1 MKRGFTKALALLL
14 ALVMLVGIL
23 PVSVLAANDDTD
35 YLFIAT
41 DRHTN
46 TSIIGNVINNME
58 SYIGENELD
67 YLALGGDMVG
77 SGNSH
82 PAYNSSTVL
91 GEVTGATSSLSAAN
105 VDIVAGIHDM
115 NVTDDAGIVLP
126 YRGGGAKIY
135 EGDRFYVYGVEEYC
149 ISEDSNESNWSSEAQ
164 KFVTWANGSDIDKS
178 KVIVVVSH
186 YPLHA
191 KRNDND
197 GAYYWHQAL
206 NTVATGAASGDST
219 VERNILFFHGHNH
232 TVDSNEYVYN
242 VGDTMSIQN
251 GSSTA
256 SETIYYTYATAGY
269 LNQNSKATLVTI
281 TDKAVSLT
289 KYSTSGSGTAMTSV
303 DRVAE
308 AAPTLSSIAVT
319 GDTEYT
325 VGGNELNLTVTASYD
340 DGTTKDVTADATF
353 APSALTASGVY
364 TVTASYGG
372 MTDTIDVTVNLYD
385 EVLAADGE
393 TLLIAVEAFSQGA
406 TALEVTWDDDA
417 EAVLDD
423 NGLYTDYVV
432 YNLALTN
439 PGKTT
444 EYAMSIV
451 DNMDTTNLAVYH
463 VADDGTLTLVNHKI
477 ENDCVVFTTSLT
489 GTFAYGPL
497 SVPEGYTLTSVTLEN
512 IPTDLFVGG
521 SLDLMNAVITATYTK
536 EGAEDYVRQLTVYD
550 YGETNFSG
558 YDVNVAGDQTAV
570 FTYEGVKATLDIH
583 VWGHSFTEA
592 GVTVALDSEKGA
604 EYGVSA
610 ANVTESANANVAAAV
625 ADVMKEGSYV
635 AYDITLTYSENYAAT
650 EDTKT
655 VTLPIPENVTKPAVY
670 YVSDD
675 GKTVTNMGATNNGNG
690 TVTFTTTHFSTY
702 VIGESTEITVP
713 EPETATG
720 SGTVPGEKKTVYV
733 LSSGNPSG
741 NVLIVNGNSAGSG
754 YYAVANN
761 NGSVT
766 ATGVTIKSGDVDGD
780 GDTEIYIELDD
791 ATNELWTVAGKYTFE
806 CEDGYLYRAS
816 TQNNSSYTPRINDS
830 STTWS
835 YSTTNHR
842 LSYTRNY
849 YTYYLYYSS
858 GWKVTTSASRAGSIY
873 FYTPVEIDTTTTVSG
888 TYSIAGE
895 DLSVVVAEDT
905 TANLSATLTFKP
917 SDGGTATTE
926 DVSTTATYEIVNVDA
941 NGDIVDGDPKD
952 IISKIENGVVTFT
965 GNYGTAL
972 VKISYTTGFGDVT
985 NYITITA
992 KEPTYVVEITNGD
1005 THVEKG
1011 VTSSSTEQLA
1021 ATVTYVDEE
1030 GSSTVESPTIVWE
1043 ILTDVS
1049 DKNIATI
1056 DENGLLTFTGN
1067 EGTIQVQ
1074 ATYTVNGKDYVD
1086 IITVKAQKST
1096 ATTPS
1101 ESTTDFP
1108 RWPNDGAVRFD
1119 KTASAVGNFSET
1131 GIAQVELSMAG
1142 IPFKTSSAID
1152 VVIMLDMTGSMSD
1165 DAMAAAEE
1173 SAIAFAEQIVKN
1185 DDGTYNNSRIAVLA
1199 FNSGSSSPY
1208 TYWELGTITADQW
1221 DGFCTAVRGASEDQK
1236 SGGTP
1241 YDKALEKCQSIL
1253 KAAKT
1258 DGTGNDRQQFCVF
1271 VSDGGPTSYKY
1282 ITNYD
1287 KVKAGTETAYTTA
1300 TATAT
1305 GGSNQSDSNFATI
1318 ASYTHEYYST
1328 LMKDDGVTMYSVL
1341 TGLVAAN
1348 YPNCTTI
1355 LQNIAS
1361 DSSKAYVVEDGSDT
1375 SALSNAFA
1383 TIAQEIRTAAT
1394 NVEVEDVITD
1404 EYEMIFELPNDNI
1417 EGLDRQEFY
1426 IEVVDYPLDETTHER
1441 TGTSTIKQRIYLA
1454 TDTGTDKVYISKIVE
1469 ADGTTTSYRVNQA
1482 PTPVYTAKAK
1492 DTDKAYFDADGTYY
1506 PEGDGTHHMT
1516 SGAYVVLNDEGS
1528 LKSLHTANFTYVAAT
1543 KQFNWTVTSMS
1554 ETSEIALR
1562 YFVYLTNSGG
1572 VAADKQ
1578 VDAGT
1583 YPTNK
1588 YATLTYTN
1596 FRGTECEQEFPIPQ
1610 MTWNGAQVSY
1620 VFYLVN
1626 ENGVP
1631 VNRAGREITFAEAIF
1646 VTDVFTYAITWNDL
1660 EQAAGLEADILAK
1673 SKLPSAYK
1681 LYDNDASYKVHVYED
1696 EAGVNLNNHFVI
1708 AGTDGDTTTY
1718 VYNNKTDVTKYN
1730 EHGTYAANSTY
1741 LCKSYSVTAT
1751 VENGVI
1757 TAATYTPVTGE
1768 TQVAWGS
1775 LDSKTGAT
1783 QIGDYAYYVD
1793 EYGEVYTIVQK
1804 TDATAVSGFDFA
1816 NTTVAFAVTW
1826 EQKLVE
1832 DTVVVDFGL
1841 PVDIDVVSND
1851 FVYNYVTGIGATD
1864 PNYGINT
1871 GYKTD
1876 TPALTAQALTIDG
1889 HSVKIQD
1896 QNHIRF
1902 TPGSMKFDEP
1912 VEFYYETKVEVYEN
1926 SQVVPS
1932 YMYSKVTVIPA
1943 TSIYYEDGFV
1953 TYTDTTYT
1961 PEDGTAYAYGKWGQ
1975 VGSEISAT
1983 QDQDRPGESQ
1993 ISADLDADNIYGY
2006 DSAYENCTQYSL
2018 GGAQMVTVDAL
2029 TGTPNTCPTATFTF
2043 TGTAF
2048 DIISLTD
2055 SDSGVIVVTVTD
2067 ADRNPVAKQT
2077 VDNYYG
2083 YDFYAYYQTVYTY
2096 TETKDEEGNT
2106 VTDEEGNAVS
2116 EWVGK
2121 TTKISKEAMG
2131 TSETRPSNPAVGATY
2146 TEYGQGMWVEAP
2158 GDEAI
2163 WQVPV
2168 IKMDLETYGTYTVT
2182 IQVAYL
2188 NSMNHAGD
2196 NCYSFWMDAVRIYNP
2211 TENSDAENAY
2221 DKDNE
2226 KDPDYKTIRDILVDA
2241 NDLTGNRSASGVVFI
2256 DGIESLSD
2264 VATYANPGPNNE
2276 TYLAYQQAIAF
2287 KLIATAQPTAV
2298 HIGAKLAFGKEATLM
2313 VGGSAFQTLTTAT
2326 DMYYDLTDALTW
2338 TKNGNVWESNVVVL
2352 SNGTKDAVISLT
2364 NIKLVKAVFGTV
2376 TTDGTTEDGTGDET
2390 QDAGVA
2396 TVSVVSDATVTAA
2409 AFSVMRM
2416 LYAPVEEEVPVF
2428 EPEEFSANW
2437 VVATKMNRPSKLN
2450 ILTSDDVAYVTVNGV
2465 VIENFRNNPTMS
2477 FGKHG
2482 FTIVN
2487 KYLWT
2492 YTETFRTA
2500 GTYSYEVIAYDENG
2514 VASEPIVVEAVVRFS
2529 NTRR

>member
-126 YRGGGAKIY
+126 YQGGGARIY

-232 TVDSNEYVYN
+232 TVDSREYVYN

-308 AAPTLSSIAVT
+308 AAPTLSSIAVSGT
-319 GDTEYT
+319 TEYT
-325 VGGNELNLTVTASYD
+325 VGGNGLDLTVTASYD

-353 APSALTASGVY
+353 APSELTASGVY

-372 MTDTIDVTVNLYD
+372 MTDTIDVTVTLYE
-385 EVLAADGE
+385 EVLNDYGD
-393 TLLIAVEAFSQGA
+393 LLVAVEAFSQGA
-406 TALEVTWDDDA
+406 TALAVAWDDDA
-417 EAVLDD
+417 GAVLEAK
-423 NGLYTDYVV
+423 GLYTDYVV
-432 YNLALTN
+432 YDLALTN
-439 PGKTT
+439 PGETT
-444 EYAMSIV
+444 EYAMSLV
-451 DNMDTTNLAVYH
+451 ENMDTANLAVYH

-489 GTFAYGPL
+489 GTFAYGSL

-521 SLDLMNAVITATYTK
+521 TLDLMNAVITATYTK
-536 EGAEDYVRQLTVYD
+536 EGAENYVRQLTVYD

-570 FTYEGVKATLDIH
+570 FTYEGVTATLDIH
-583 VWGHSFTEA
+583 VWGHSFTKS

-610 ANVTESANANVAAAV
+610 ANVTESTNANVAAAV
-625 ADVMKEGSYV
+625 ADVMKEGTYV

-670 YVSDD
+670 YVSPD
-675 GKTVTNMGATNNGNG
+675 GATVTNMGAKDNGDG

-713 EPETATG
+713 DPTVAVVEGASSSTTA
-720 SGTVPGEKKTVYV
+720 YV
-733 LSSGNPSG
+733 LTNSLTANGEY
-741 NVLIVNGNSAGSG
+741 LIVNINSTGDGYALLNNSGSVG
-754 YYAVANN
+754 SAAVEVKES
-761 NGSVT
+761 NGSY
-766 ATGVTIKSGDVDGD
+766 
-780 GDTEIYIELDD
+780 YIELDNSNAVWT
-791 ATNELWTVAGKYTFE
+791 ATTKSSGFELMNGSYYLEAYGSTSKLYIHTDREYSNRYWVYSSNKLYYDGGSGDHAIQYSSNTF
-806 CEDGYLYRAS
+806 
-816 TQNNSSYTPRINDS
+816 S
-830 STTWS
+830 STKSSATIYIYEKQS
-835 YSTTNHR
+835 LST
-842 LSYTRNY
+842 S
-849 YTYYLYYSS
+849 
-858 GWKVTTSASRAGSIY
+858 
-873 FYTPVEIDTTTTVSG
+873 VSG
-888 TYSIAGE
+888 TYSIAGNPAE
-895 DLSVVVAEDT
+895 VTKVVVEGT
-905 TANLSATLTFKP
+905 TATLGSTLTFVPK
-917 SDGGTATTE
+917 SGTTTTT
-926 DVSTTATYEIVNVDA
+926 DTSTTATYTV
-941 NGDIVDGDPKD
+941 VDGGDPNG
-952 IISKIENGVVTFT
+952 IISGISGNTVTFT
-965 GNYGTAL
+965 GKTGKALVKVSYTVTVNGTDYTVDNYIVITATGPYYTIDLCKRGTDDEDNITYESITKPVALKGVKAGDTYSVWAVVKEHNSENPDGEDLGDLEDAALTWSVSDTSIASIDPATGVITFTGTNYGTFE
-972 VKISYTTGFGDVT
+972 VTVSYKGSDGKVITDT
-985 NYITITA
+985 ITISAT
-992 KEPTYVVEITNGD
+992 ESLYVVPGD
-1005 THVEKG
+1005 G
-1011 VTSSSTEQLA
+1011 
-1021 ATVTYVDEE
+1021 
-1030 GSSTVESPTIVWE
+1030 
-1043 ILTDVS
+1043 TD
-1049 DKNIATI
+1049 
-1056 DENGLLTFTGN
+1056 
-1067 EGTIQVQ
+1067 
-1074 ATYTVNGKDYVD
+1074 
-1086 IITVKAQKST
+1086 
-1096 ATTPS
+1096 
-1101 ESTTDFP
+1101 DFP
-1108 RWPNDGAVRFD
+1108 EYPNQGAIRFD
-1119 KTASAVGNFSET
+1119 KTATAVGNFSQT
-1131 GIAQVELSMAG
+1131 GIAKVELSMTGVPYGTNAV
-1142 IPFKTSSAID
+1142 TD
-1152 VVIMLDMTGSMSD
+1152 VVIMVDMTASMED
-1165 DAMAAAEE
+1165 NDVTAAENAVKAMIE
-1173 SAIAFAEQIVKN
+1173 ALVYDEVNDVYDTNYQIFLDVFYSASKDDSFETETYFDGITIGNEAELTEALGKIDFSQ
-1185 DDGTYNNSRIAVLA
+1185 
-1199 FNSGSSSPY
+1199 SSQ
-1208 TYWELGTITADQW
+1208 G
-1221 DGFCTAVRGASEDQK
+1221 
-1236 SGGTP
+1236 GGTRYNLAMKDV
-1241 YDKALEKCQSIL
+1241 YDTLMRDGHAEK
-1253 KAAKT
+1253 
-1258 DGTGNDRQQFCVF
+1258 QFAVF
-1271 VSDGGPTSYKY
+1271 VSDG
-1282 ITNYD
+1282 
-1287 KVKAGTETAYTTA
+1287 VATAYAPLTNGALGTTITGQNSTENSLA
-1300 TATAT
+1300 AGWFDDDGEVTDEFETEYYSYLIKTAGIPMYTVGANLTALSDAADVLNHMSSNYSPDGKTAT
-1305 GGSNQSDSNFATI
+1305 GETKYSFFCTTNSTDSSAYEEIFAGIAASIREAATDVVVEDKVGEDYTLNFSFPSGVTADEAGMDEFYIQVLEYQLDENKERTGDPEVLENFTFNNDGTLKSHTVKGVACESCTHVTTSGGTI
-1318 ASYTHEYYST
+1318 TKIEGTYFNYEV
-1328 LMKDDGVTMYSVL
+1328 KDDGEYL
-1341 TGLVAAN
+1341 TWTADKLS
-1348 YPNCTTI
+1348 TTE
-1355 LQNIAS
+1355 L
-1361 DSSKAYVVEDGSDT
+1361 
-1375 SALSNAFA
+1375 AL
-1383 TIAQEIRTAAT
+1383 E
-1394 NVEVEDVITD
+1394 
-1404 EYEMIFELPNDNI
+1404 
-1417 EGLDRQEFY
+1417 
-1426 IEVVDYPLDETTHER
+1426 
-1441 TGTSTIKQRIYLA
+1441 
-1454 TDTGTDKVYISKIVE
+1454 
-1469 ADGTTTSYRVNQA
+1469 
-1482 PTPVYTAKAK
+1482 
-1492 DTDKAYFDADGTYY
+1492 
-1506 PEGDGTHHMT
+1506 
-1516 SGAYVVLNDEGS
+1516 
-1528 LKSLHTANFTYVAAT
+1528 
-1543 KQFNWTVTSMS
+1543 
-1554 ETSEIALR
+1554 
-1562 YFVYLTNSGG
+1562 YFVYLDNSAGKD
-1572 VAADKQ
+1572 ADEQ
-1578 VDAGT
+1578 VSAGT
-1583 YPTNK
+1583 YYTNE
-1588 YATLTYTN
+1588 YATITYTN
-1596 FRGTECEQEFPIPQ
+1596 FKGEQVQQEFPIPQ
-1610 MTWNGAQVSY
+1610 MTWNGAQVTY

-1626 ENGVP
+1626 EAGQP
-1631 VNRAGREITFAEAIF
+1631 VNRAGRVIPFAEAIY
-1646 VTDVFTYAITWNDL
+1646 VTDPVTFNVTWN
-1660 EQAAGLEADILAK
+1660 EETGTENILAQNIF
-1673 SKLPSAYK
+1673 A
-1681 LYDNDASYKVHVYED
+1681 
-1696 EAGVNLNNHFVI
+1696 EAGVPDVFALYDTSAYYEIRVYQTEGVDEATKAVNYNYFAINGSETDLTSYNTTKVFNTK
-1708 AGTDGDTTTY
+1708 AGTKYDAYGVYSAQDVGTELNTTDAAGDPKTVTTT
-1718 VYNNKTDVTKYN
+1718 VKATD
-1730 EHGTYAANSTY
+1730 
-1741 LCKSYSVTAT
+1741 
-1751 VENGVI
+1751 I
-1757 TAATYTPVTGE
+1757 
-1768 TQVAWGS
+1768 
-1775 LDSKTGAT
+1775 
-1783 QIGDYAYYVD
+1783 DY
-1793 EYGEVYTIVQK
+1793 
-1804 TDATAVSGFDFA
+1804 A
-1816 NTTVAFAVTW
+1816 NTTVAFAVVW
-1826 EQKLVE
+1826 KPELAP
-1832 DTVVVDFGL
+1832 DTVVVDYGL
-1841 PVDIDVVSND
+1841 DVVIDVIKND
-1851 FVYNYVTGIGATD
+1851 NMAAGVVGVRTDKPDAVINSGTYGAEKKPSVGIHNAA
-1864 PNYGINT
+1864 NT
-1871 GYKTD
+1871 KIGTASVENLNQVRFSLDKTD
-1876 TPALTAQALTIDG
+1876 SNGMQF
-1889 HSVKIQD
+1889 S
-1896 QNHIRF
+1896 
-1902 TPGSMKFDEP
+1902 EP
-1912 VEFYYETKVEVYEN
+1912 TVFYYEADVNYYDEDGVLQTA
-1926 SQVVPS
+1926 S
-1932 YMYSKVTVIPA
+1932 MYSSVTVIPA

-1953 TYTDTTYT
+1953 S
-1961 PEDGTAYAYGKWGQ
+1961 YANSTVATETYGKWGQ

-2018 GGAQMVTVDAL
+2018 GGAQMVTVDAA
-2029 TGTPNTCPTATFTF
+2029 TGTRDTAPEATFTF

-2055 SDSGVIVVTVTD
+2055 SDSGVIMVTVTD
-2067 ADRNPVAKQT
+2067 ADGKQVARQT

-2211 TENSDAENAY
+2211 AEGNDTAEDAYVEDKENN
-2221 DKDNE
+2221 
-2226 KDPDYKTIRDILVDA
+2226 PDYKTIRDILVDA
-2241 NDLTGNRSASGVVFI
+2241 NALTENGSASGVVFI

-2276 TYLAYQQAIAF
+2276 AYLAYQQAIAF

-2298 HIGAKLAFGKEATLM
+2298 HIGAKLAFGEKATLM
-2313 VGGSAFQTLTTAT
+2313 VGGNAFQTLTTAT

-2338 TKNGNVWESNVVVL
+2338 TQNDNVWESDPIVL
-2352 SNGTKDAVISLT
+2352 TNSTDGAVISLT
-2364 NIKLVKAVFGTV
+2364 NIKLVNAVFGTV
-2376 TTDGTTEDGTGDET
+2376 PTDDTTEDGTGDET
-2390 QDAGVA
+2390 QDASVA

-2437 VVATKMNRPSKLN
+2437 VMATKMNRPSKLN
-2450 ILTSDDVAYVTVNGV
+2450 ILTSDDVAYVTVNGE

-2514 VASEPIVVEAVVRFS
+2514 VASEPIVVEAIVRFS